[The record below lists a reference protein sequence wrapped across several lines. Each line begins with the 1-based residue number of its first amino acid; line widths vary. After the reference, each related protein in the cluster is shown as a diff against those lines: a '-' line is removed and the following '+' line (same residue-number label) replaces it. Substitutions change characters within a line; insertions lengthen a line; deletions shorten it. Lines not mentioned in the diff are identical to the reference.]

1 MNKLLIVT
9 YNWKNTGGVQKRA
22 ELLKKN
28 FSKNYNIEHI
38 FINDYIKFNLFRIDK
53 LRINIT
59 NLLKY
64 RNKLKEYKIVIA
76 FSNLPSI
83 FSIFSKCHLITVI
96 TGSTYHYKE
105 SNFISK
111 LYWVTILEPLIYL
124 SARKIIP
131 AAPHLIPFYIK
142 KTKLHKKV
150 KYVNG
155 FIDLENLKKNS
166 FIQTYRS
173 GQFAN
178 INLNNCI
185 CLSSALIGHKGIME
199 FLEIFL
205 EYKKKLKNNY
215 LRLIIIGNGPLLFK
229 CFEFCRKKKLNYE
242 YNSKVF
248 NSNNDLFF
256 TGHLENPLQIIDKCR
271 LFIMPS
277 FHEGLSNQLLEAI
290 YSGIPIIAS
299 NCQGNR
305 FVYSEILKENED
317 YIKSNFLKLL
327 PSIRNIK
334 IKKAWIKELIFYTK
348 YFKEFRYQNSNIL
361 IYKFSSKENFPL
373 WENIIKNVLDIK
385 SNKMKN

>member
-150 KYVNG
+150 KYING

-205 EYKKKLKNNY
+205 EYKKK
-215 LRLIIIGNGPLLFK
+215 
-229 CFEFCRKKKLNYE
+229 
-242 YNSKVF
+242 
-248 NSNNDLFF
+248 
-256 TGHLENPLQIIDKCR
+256 
-271 LFIMPS
+271 
-277 FHEGLSNQLLEAI
+277 
-290 YSGIPIIAS
+290 
-299 NCQGNR
+299 
-305 FVYSEILKENED
+305 
-317 YIKSNFLKLL
+317 
-327 PSIRNIK
+327 
-334 IKKAWIKELIFYTK
+334 IKK
-348 YFKEFRYQNSNIL
+348 
-361 IYKFSSKENFPL
+361 
-373 WENIIKNVLDIK
+373 
-385 SNKMKN
+385 